1 MQMTEKEV
9 KKLYRQFDAEC
20 GRVADRVQAN
30 RESEPFLFIP
40 TPQNQKEVLD
50 ILANLMDRARELP
63 APDRVFAL
71 LQNHLEEF
79 VKGQVSTLES
89 SCDDPYVFIV
99 SLSRFIDF
107 NTRKDSRFAEERS
120 AILRR
125 RFRQADAM
133 WEAIHSMLPSIEAGN
148 VERLANSCDQLAAY
162 AKSRENHVADEYA
175 GLPSDELAE
184 LSQAFD
190 EMAEKSSGWAEAARA
205 IEGIQSDAD
214 SARPSVERYREILAE
229 ERGVELDEIVEWHED
244 EVNKTRREMLEIAAN
259 LDLGDEPNPTDIQ
272 GVVEVLNKYAGPAD
286 TAEEMFARC
295 TDYLARAREGTKGYV
310 NLPDEICRV
319 VPMEEYGRA
328 QNPWGGYRGGDPR
341 RKPLLGQMVLNDG
354 NLDAITDGWI
364 KINAVHE
371 AYPGHHVQYV
381 RTASDPLPE
390 TVKLGAR
397 ATPLIEG
404 TCLRTERVFEFVF
417 PEDQFYPLMVA
428 YRRHHTSV
436 RIKVDLY
443 LFYYQRPIE
452 DAVQLYMDE
461 LGFSRRSARGQV
473 LAQELGPGY
482 FTCYYYGLK
491 RILELQEKFGY
502 DDQSFTEILF
512 SVGRISL
519 KSFEAFLNLSEADR
533 KRFLTDFGSL
543 LEY

>member
-1 MQMTEKEV
+1 MQTTEKE
-9 KKLYRQFDAEC
+9 LRRRYRQFDAEC
-20 GRVADRVQAN
+20 ARVENRVQAN
-30 RESEPFLFIP
+30 REYEPFLFVP
-40 TPQNQKEVLD
+40 TPKAKQEVLD
-50 ILANLMDRARELP
+50 TLANLMDRARELP
-63 APDRVFAL
+63 TPDPVFAL
-71 LQNHLEEF
+71 LRDHFQEF
-79 VKGQVSTLES
+79 IKGQVSTLES
-89 SCDDPYVFIV
+89 SYDDPYAFIV
-99 SLSRFIDF
+99 NLSRFIDF

-120 AILRR
+120 VILRR
-125 RFRQADAM
+125 RLRQADAV
-133 WEAIHSMLPSIEAGN
+133 WEAIHSTLPSIKAGN
-148 VERLANSCDQLAAY
+148 VERLANACDQLAGY
-162 AKSRENHVADEYA
+162 AMSTQNHVANDYA
-175 GLPSDELAE
+175 GLPEDELAQ
-184 LSQAFD
+184 LSQAFHD
-190 EMAEKSSGWAEAARA
+190 IAEKASGWAEAARA
-205 IEGIQSDAD
+205 VQGVQSDD
-214 SARPSVERYREILAE
+214 SSRPSVERYREILAE
-229 ERGVELDEIVEWHED
+229 ERGVDLDVIVEWHED
-244 EVNKTRREMLEIAAN
+244 EVNKTRREMLEIAAS
-259 LDLGDEPNPTDIQ
+259 LDLGNEPNPTDVQ

-341 RKPLLGQMVLNDG
+341 RHPLLGLMVLNPD
-354 NLDAITDGWI
+354 NVEAITDGWI

-371 AYPGHHVQYV
+371 AYPGHHVQFV
-381 RTASDPLPE
+381 RAASDPLPE

-404 TCLRTERVFEFVF
+404 TCVRTERVFEFVF

-473 LAQELGPGY
+473 LAQELWPGY

-491 RILELQEKFGY
+491 RVLELQEAFGY
-502 DDQSFTEILF
+502 DDKSFTEILF

-519 KSFEAFLNLSEADR
+519 KSFEGFLNLSQADQ
-533 KRFLTDFGSL
+533 KRYLTHFGSL